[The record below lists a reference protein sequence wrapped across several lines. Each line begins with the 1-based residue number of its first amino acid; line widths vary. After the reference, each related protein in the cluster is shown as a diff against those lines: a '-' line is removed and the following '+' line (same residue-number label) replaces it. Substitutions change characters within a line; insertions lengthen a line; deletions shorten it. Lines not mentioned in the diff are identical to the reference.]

1 MKHRIVALCV
11 ITLLLAACSGIK
23 FQAKREV
30 GSLVLDS
37 FIPMETKVDKAV
49 SDPASGTVYALSRA
63 QQQVF
68 IYKDKALV
76 NTIGGLGSM
85 SYNFQRLSDIAL
97 DSDGNL
103 LALDQM
109 ASVVKKFTSGGR
121 YITSFELQGLVQPE
135 LLCLNFDGE
144 MFIYD
149 AAPGEIVNVS
159 LLDGKEINRFG
170 RFQFQN
176 PTALSCNRELISV
189 YSAAENKSKV
199 FDSFGQLIQER
210 EGQVLADMHG
220 NILLVNK
227 QISTLPYSGWQ
238 KADEQQAV
246 QLLPIL
252 EAGEVTIFDD
262 LLTHSGAWGVN
273 VFKIKYKAVE
283 Q

>member
-23 FQAKREV
+23 FQVRREV
-30 GSLVLDS
+30 DSLMLDS
-37 FIPMETKVDKAV
+37 FIPLETKVDKAIT
-49 SDPASGTVYALSRA
+49 DPASGTVYALSKA

-68 IYKDKALV
+68 IYRDKALV
-76 NTIGGLGSM
+76 KTIGGLGSM
-85 SYNFQRLSDIAL
+85 SYNFQRLADIAL

-109 ASVVKKFTSGGR
+109 ALTVKKFTSGGR
-121 YITSFELQGLVQPE
+121 YVTAFELEGLIQPE
-135 LLCLNFDGE
+135 LLCLNLDGE

-176 PTALSCNRELISV
+176 PTALCCNRELISV
-189 YSAAENKSKV
+189 YSASDNKSKV
-199 FDSFGQLIQER
+199 FDSFGQFIQER
-210 EGQVLADMHG
+210 AGQVLPDVHG
-220 NILLVNK
+220 NLLLVEK
-227 QISTLPYSGWQ
+227 QISTLPHSGWQ
-238 KADEQQAV
+238 KADEQQAT

-252 EAGEVTIFDD
+252 EAGEVSLFHDV
-262 LLTHSGAWGVN
+262 LTHSGAWGVN
-273 VFKIKYKAVE
+273 VFKIKYKAAE